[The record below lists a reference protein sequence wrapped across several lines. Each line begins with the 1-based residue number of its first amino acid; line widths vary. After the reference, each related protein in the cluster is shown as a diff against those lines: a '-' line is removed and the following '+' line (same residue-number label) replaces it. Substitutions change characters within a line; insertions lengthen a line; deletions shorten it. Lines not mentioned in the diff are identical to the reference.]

1 MGSVHGDH
9 EVSAVRPPVES
20 DRAAP
25 SATPAASAVRWI
37 ASVTPLDIGRAGLV
51 LTLLATPLPSGAL
64 MNLGLAVALAGA
76 LLHVWSRGV
85 ARRPLPGAVWLM
97 VAFTG
102 ATAVSTLVAIDPWC
116 GFASPGGLL
125 RGAAGHEEVP
135 LWCGFRGL
143 LDTTRSTLVFVLA
156 VTLLDSARLRRI
168 WLVGIVAVTCFVTL
182 SGFLEY
188 ALGPGHRTGDRF
200 LRDAAIGHS
209 NQTASYLVMALPVSA
224 AMLMFGAFT
233 GGARLLASVTLGLGG
248 LALVLTQSLTAW
260 AAAIV
265 ITMLL
270 GVRVAARRA
279 LVIASTVAVLITVL
293 LVVAGP
299 TWKKFTA
306 TWFAMSSGSRLSWWG
321 GALRVIGDHPWF
333 GVGPRNFILIDGA
346 TYDFQTTF
354 HAHNLYLNIASEH
367 GLVGL
372 ALLLAAVLAVAWR
385 LKETYAAIADPV
397 DRTCWW
403 AAACVVLA
411 FTLLGVATT
420 PYHSR
425 HAILLWAI
433 VGLFYAQFRDRTAR
447 VRRT

>member
-1 MGSVHGDH
+1 VDSVHGDH
-9 EVSAVRPPVES
+9 EVSAVRPPIES
-20 DRAAP
+20 DRTAP
-25 SATPAASAVRWI
+25 SATPVASAARWI

-64 MNLGLAVALAGA
+64 MNLGLAVALAGP
-76 LLHVWSRGV
+76 LLHVWSRGI
-85 ARRPLPGAVWLM
+85 RRRRLPAAVWLM

-102 ATAVSTLVAIDPWC
+102 ATIVSTLVAIDPWC
-116 GFASPGGLL
+116 GFAGPADLL
-125 RGAAGHEEVP
+125 RGVAARKEIPV
-135 LWCGFRGL
+135 WCGFRGL
-143 LDTTRSTLVFVLA
+143 LDTIRSTLVFVLA
-156 VTLLDSARLRRI
+156 VTLLDSTRLRRT

-188 ALGPGHRTGDRF
+188 ALGPAHRSGDRF

-209 NQTASYLVMALPVSA
+209 NQTASYLVMALPASA
-224 AMLMFGAFT
+224 AILMLGAFT

-265 ITMLL
+265 IAILL
-270 GVRVAARRA
+270 AVRVAARRA
-279 LVIASTVAVLITVL
+279 LVIASTVAVGITVV

-299 TWKKFTA
+299 TWMKFTA
-306 TWFAMSSGSRLSWWG
+306 TWLAMSSSSRLAWWA
-321 GALRVIGDHPWF
+321 GAVRVIADHPWF
-333 GVGPRNFILIDGA
+333 GVGPRNFIRIDGA

-372 ALLLAAVLAVAWR
+372 ALLLAALAAVAWHLR
-385 LKETYAAIADPV
+385 ETRAALASAV

-403 AAACVVLA
+403 AAACAVLA
-411 FTLLGVATT
+411 FAVLGLATT

-433 VGLFYAQFRDRTAR
+433 VGCFYAQFADRTER
-447 VRRT
+447 VRAA